1 MVNDSVGVGA
11 ASLGGGVG
19 STAWEVLGPG
29 GVAATLGASV
39 GTTPHALNAAMIIIP
54 QPTSQARR
62 RVAGRTA
69 PRSTSDSRHEPVGGP
84 SSPDISALRALGL
97 SHPGADA
104 TAHPHLRANTVW
116 RTQPMSSV
124 TSVSPRTL
132 ADVVPG
138 GLVRSIALVIGGAIF
153 VGLTAQV
160 SLPLPFTPVP
170 LTLQTFSVLLVGAA
184 LGSVRG
190 AASMAL
196 YLLAGVAGVPWFA
209 EQGSGW
215 AFASFGYIVGFV
227 AAAWLVG
234 RLAERGADRKVLP
247 TIGMMALGNVV
258 IYVFGV
264 AGLMVLVP
272 TLTGKPMSLGTA
284 LAVGVLPFLIGDAI
298 KILLAAGLL
307 PGTWKLINSRRS
319 S

>member
-1 MVNDSVGVGA
+1 
-11 ASLGGGVG
+11 
-19 STAWEVLGPG
+19 
-29 GVAATLGASV
+29 
-39 GTTPHALNAAMIIIP
+39 
-54 QPTSQARR
+54 
-62 RVAGRTA
+62 
-69 PRSTSDSRHEPVGGP
+69 
-84 SSPDISALRALGL
+84 
-97 SHPGADA
+97 
-104 TAHPHLRANTVW
+104 
-116 RTQPMSSV
+116 MSSV

-132 ADVVPG
+132 GDVIPG

-160 SLPLPFTPVP
+160 AIPLPFTPVP

-196 YLLAGVAGVPWFA
+196 YLLAGMAGVPWFA
-209 EQGSGW
+209 DQQSGW

-234 RLAERGADRKVLP
+234 KLAERGADRRVVP

-258 IYVFGV
+258 IYAFGV
-264 AGLMVLVP
+264 AGLML
-272 TLTGKPMSLGTA
+272 LADMSLSTG
-284 LAVGVLPFLIGDAI
+284 LAKGVLPFLIGDAV
-298 KILLAAGLL
+298 KILLAAVLL

>member
-1 MVNDSVGVGA
+1 
-11 ASLGGGVG
+11 
-19 STAWEVLGPG
+19 
-29 GVAATLGASV
+29 
-39 GTTPHALNAAMIIIP
+39 
-54 QPTSQARR
+54 
-62 RVAGRTA
+62 
-69 PRSTSDSRHEPVGGP
+69 
-84 SSPDISALRALGL
+84 
-97 SHPGADA
+97 
-104 TAHPHLRANTVW
+104 
-116 RTQPMSSV
+116 MSSV

-132 ADVVPG
+132 GDVIPG
-138 GLVRSIALVIGGAIF
+138 GLVRSIALVIGGAVF

-160 SLPLPFTPVP
+160 AIPLPFTPVP

-209 EQGSGW
+209 NQQSGW

-234 RLAERGADRKVLP
+234 RLAERGADRRVVP

-264 AGLMVLVP
+264 AGLMLLADLP
-272 TLTGKPMSLGTA
+272 LSTA
-284 LAVGVLPFLIGDAI
+284 LAKGVLPFLIGDVI

-307 PGTWKLINSRRS
+307 PGTWKLINSRRRS
-319 S
+319 

>member
-1 MVNDSVGVGA
+1 
-11 ASLGGGVG
+11 
-19 STAWEVLGPG
+19 
-29 GVAATLGASV
+29 
-39 GTTPHALNAAMIIIP
+39 
-54 QPTSQARR
+54 
-62 RVAGRTA
+62 
-69 PRSTSDSRHEPVGGP
+69 
-84 SSPDISALRALGL
+84 
-97 SHPGADA
+97 
-104 TAHPHLRANTVW
+104 
-116 RTQPMSSV
+116 MSSV

-132 ADVVPG
+132 GDVIPG
-138 GLVRSIALVIGGAIF
+138 GLVRSIALVIGGAVF

-160 SLPLPFTPVP
+160 AIPLPFTPVP

-196 YLLAGVAGVPWFA
+196 YLLAGIAGVPWFA
-209 EQGSGW
+209 NQQSGW

-234 RLAERGADRKVLP
+234 RLAERGADRRVVP

-258 IYVFGV
+258 IYIFGV
-264 AGLMVLVP
+264 AGLMLLADLP
-272 TLTGKPMSLGTA
+272 LSTA
-284 LAVGVLPFLIGDAI
+284 LAKGVLPFLIGDVI

>member
-1 MVNDSVGVGA
+1 
-11 ASLGGGVG
+11 
-19 STAWEVLGPG
+19 
-29 GVAATLGASV
+29 
-39 GTTPHALNAAMIIIP
+39 
-54 QPTSQARR
+54 
-62 RVAGRTA
+62 
-69 PRSTSDSRHEPVGGP
+69 
-84 SSPDISALRALGL
+84 
-97 SHPGADA
+97 
-104 TAHPHLRANTVW
+104 
-116 RTQPMSSV
+116 MSSV

-132 ADVVPG
+132 GDVIPG
-138 GLVRSIALVIGGAIF
+138 GLVRSIALVIGGAVF

-160 SLPLPFTPVP
+160 AIPLPFTPVP

-196 YLLAGVAGVPWFA
+196 YLLAGIAGVPWFA
-209 EQGSGW
+209 NQQSGW

-234 RLAERGADRKVLP
+234 RLAERGADRRVVP

-264 AGLMVLVP
+264 AGLMLLADLP
-272 TLTGKPMSLGTA
+272 LSTA
-284 LAVGVLPFLIGDAI
+284 LAKGVLPFLIGDVI

>member
-1 MVNDSVGVGA
+1 
-11 ASLGGGVG
+11 
-19 STAWEVLGPG
+19 
-29 GVAATLGASV
+29 
-39 GTTPHALNAAMIIIP
+39 
-54 QPTSQARR
+54 
-62 RVAGRTA
+62 
-69 PRSTSDSRHEPVGGP
+69 
-84 SSPDISALRALGL
+84 
-97 SHPGADA
+97 
-104 TAHPHLRANTVW
+104 
-116 RTQPMSSV
+116 MSSV

-160 SLPLPFTPVP
+160 SIPLPFTPVP

-184 LGSVRG
+184 LGSARG

-209 EQGSGW
+209 EQRSGW
-215 AFASFGYIVGFV
+215 AFASFGYVLGFV

-234 RLAERGADRKVLP
+234 RLAERGADRRVLP
-247 TIGMMALGNVV
+247 TIGMMALGNLV

-272 TLTGKPMSLGTA
+272 SLTGTPMSLGTA
-284 LAVGVLPFLIGDAI
+284 LAVGVLPFLVGDAI

-307 PGTWKLINSRRS
+307 PGTWKLINSRRNS
-319 S
+319 

>member
-1 MVNDSVGVGA
+1 
-11 ASLGGGVG
+11 
-19 STAWEVLGPG
+19 
-29 GVAATLGASV
+29 
-39 GTTPHALNAAMIIIP
+39 
-54 QPTSQARR
+54 
-62 RVAGRTA
+62 
-69 PRSTSDSRHEPVGGP
+69 
-84 SSPDISALRALGL
+84 
-97 SHPGADA
+97 
-104 TAHPHLRANTVW
+104 
-116 RTQPMSSV
+116 MSSV

-132 ADVVPG
+132 GDVIPG
-138 GLVRSIALVIGGAIF
+138 GLVRSIALVIGGAVF

-160 SLPLPFTPVP
+160 AIPLPFTPVP

-190 AASMAL
+190 VSSMAL

-209 EQGSGW
+209 NQQSGW
-215 AFASFGYIVGFV
+215 AFASFGYIVGFI

-234 RLAERGADRKVLP
+234 RLAERGADRRVVP

-264 AGLMVLVP
+264 AGLMLLADLP
-272 TLTGKPMSLGTA
+272 LSTA
-284 LAVGVLPFLIGDAI
+284 LAKGVVPFLIGDVV

>member
-1 MVNDSVGVGA
+1 
-11 ASLGGGVG
+11 
-19 STAWEVLGPG
+19 
-29 GVAATLGASV
+29 
-39 GTTPHALNAAMIIIP
+39 
-54 QPTSQARR
+54 
-62 RVAGRTA
+62 
-69 PRSTSDSRHEPVGGP
+69 
-84 SSPDISALRALGL
+84 
-97 SHPGADA
+97 
-104 TAHPHLRANTVW
+104 
-116 RTQPMSSV
+116 MSSV
-124 TSVSPRTL
+124 SSVSPRTL

-160 SLPLPFTPVP
+160 SIPLPFTPVP
-170 LTLQTFSVLLVGAA
+170 LTMQTFSVLLVGAA

-196 YLLAGVAGVPWFA
+196 YLLAGMAGVPWFA
-209 EQGSGW
+209 QQGSGW

-234 RLAERGADRKVLP
+234 RLAERGADRRVLP
-247 TIGMMALGNVV
+247 TIGMMALGNLV

-272 TLTGKPMSLGTA
+272 NLTGKPMSLGTA